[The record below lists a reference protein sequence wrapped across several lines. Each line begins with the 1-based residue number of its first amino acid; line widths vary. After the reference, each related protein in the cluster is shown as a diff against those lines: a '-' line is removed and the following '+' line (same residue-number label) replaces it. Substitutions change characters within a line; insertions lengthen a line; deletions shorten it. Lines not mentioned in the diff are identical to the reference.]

1 MDWFAVD
8 KSQNKICCGLKM
20 ASSSFSNPMIISRG
34 SSPVPTAAYS
44 QATFGNTS
52 NYPPFGSSTSKSSF
66 QSQTPTFGSSF
77 SKTSFQSQTPT
88 FGSSFSKNTIPQQSF
103 PFSTLVSPGF
113 SVAKTTVTIPTEH
126 VTPAG
131 VIMPAPYEIIQN
143 DDRLI
148 KSIPLAPNRPSMS
161 LKPIDLEAMGVPVT
175 SIVYN
180 LYSNI
185 HNEFSVGIAFCSDAE
200 LRNFA
205 TSKNFMFVNNETCNG
220 YYQNQ
225 LSNIE
230 NHRYLTCAISGVL
243 LPSIATEEHNL
254 TTVCSKVTIFHLMY
268 ENKYCLGVVIE

>member
-1 MDWFAVD
+1 MDRFTVD

-20 ASSSFSNPMIISRG
+20 ASSSFSNPTIISRG

-44 QATFGNTS
+44 QAKFGNTS
-52 NYPPFGSSTSKSSF
+52 NYPTFSSSTSKSSF
-66 QSQTPTFGSSF
+66 QSQPL
-77 SKTSFQSQTPT
+77 T
-88 FGSSFSKNTIPQQSF
+88 FGSSFSKNTIPQHNLS
-103 PFSTLVSPGF
+103 SNTLVSPSFYVGN
-113 SVAKTTVTIPTEH
+113 TTFKFPTEP

-131 VIMPAPYEIIQN
+131 IIMPAPYDIIQN

-148 KSIPLAPNRPSMS
+148 KSIPLAPNRQSMS

-175 SIVYN
+175 SIIYN

-220 YYQNQ
+220 CYQNQ

-268 ENKYCLGVVIE
+268 ENKYCLGVVIEKEHS